1 VAYVPVAFILAGM
14 AAYTVLAGADFGAGL
29 WTLLTAGPLGGPTG
43 HRVRDQA
50 RHAMGPVWEAN
61 HVWLIFV
68 LVVCWTAYPVAFGS
82 VTSTLAAPLLIAA
95 IGIIFRGAAYALRGV
110 ADSSRAA
117 RWAENLFAVSS
128 VLTPFALGTAVG
140 AIAVGRVPV
149 GNAAGNLVTSWL
161 SPAPV
166 LVGALAVVFS
176 GYLAAVFLAADLV
189 RYGEN
194 SLSAAFRRRAIVS
207 GVLSGG
213 LALAGLLVMR
223 GSGLNLTHGAALA
236 LVCVSGVAGLA
247 TLMLCWRSLFGLA
260 RLTAALAV
268 GAVVVGWAAA
278 QAPRFLPGM
287 TVTQA
292 AAGRSTLVALVIA
305 VACGSAILLPAL
317 VLLFSLLLRGRL
329 DTPESHA
336 PDEASAAPVT
346 SKAPVAP
353 AAPAA
358 PVAGAVASAQGAGEG
373 SIGAGDG
380 TRSAAGS
387 ARGSAGASAAGS
399 AGASARGSAAG
410 SQQRTASEARGAA
423 ERWGGAA
430 VAGLVAGAGL
440 LVFTDASWTHVL
452 GVAGLLLCAIA
463 VFALTATPLDR

>member
-29 WTLLTAGPLGGPTG
+29 WTLLTAGPLGGPAG

-110 ADSSRAA
+110 ADSTRAA

-176 GYLAAVFLAADLV
+176 GYLAAVFLAADSV

-194 SLSAAFRRRAIVS
+194 SLAAAFRRLALVA

-223 GSGLNLTHGAALA
+223 I
-236 LVCVSGVAGLA
+236 
-247 TLMLCWRSLFGLA
+247 
-260 RLTAALAV
+260 
-268 GAVVVGWAAA
+268 WA
-278 QAPRFLPGM
+278 
-287 TVTQA
+287 
-292 AAGRSTLVALVIA
+292 
-305 VACGSAILLPAL
+305 
-317 VLLFSLLLRGRL
+317 
-329 DTPESHA
+329 
-336 PDEASAAPVT
+336 
-346 SKAPVAP
+346 
-353 AAPAA
+353 
-358 PVAGAVASAQGAGEG
+358 
-373 SIGAGDG
+373 
-380 TRSAAGS
+380 
-387 ARGSAGASAAGS
+387 
-399 AGASARGSAAG
+399 
-410 SQQRTASEARGAA
+410 
-423 ERWGGAA
+423 
-430 VAGLVAGAGL
+430 
-440 LVFTDASWTHVL
+440 
-452 GVAGLLLCAIA
+452 
-463 VFALTATPLDR
+463 

>member
-1 VAYVPVAFILAGM
+1 MAYVPVAFILAGM

-29 WTLLTAGPLGGPTG
+29 WTMLAFGPDG

-68 LVVCWTAYPVAFGS
+68 LVVAWTAYPVAYGS
-82 VTSTLAAPLLIAA
+82 ITSTLAAPLLIAA

-117 RWAENLFAVSS
+117 RAAENLFAVSS

-176 GYLAAVFLAADLV
+176 GYLAAVFLAADSE
-189 RYGEN
+189 RYAE
-194 SLSAAFRRRAIVS
+194 AALAAVFRRRALLAGAV
-207 GVLSGG
+207 SGG

-223 GSGLNLTHGAALA
+223 GSGLDLTRGAALA

-247 TLMLCWRSLFGLA
+247 TLALCWASRFGLA

-268 GAVVVGWAAA
+268 AAVVGGWAAA

-287 TVTQA
+287 TVAQA
-292 AAGRSTLVALVIA
+292 AAGHATLVALVIA
-305 VACGSAILLPAL
+305 VGCGL
-317 VLLFSLLLRGRL
+317 VVLIPSLALLFTLFLRGHL
-329 DTPESHA
+329 DTPESHVPAEAAAAGETGA
-336 PDEASAAPVT
+336 PTGPETVTESAFPT
-346 SKAPVAP
+346 GP
-353 AAPAA
+353 
-358 PVAGAVASAQGAGEG
+358 GAVTGAQSATEADSAIEAAATRPLAGPRRVRSWGAVG
-373 SIGAGDG
+373 
-380 TRSAAGS
+380 
-387 ARGSAGASAAGS
+387 
-399 AGASARGSAAG
+399 
-410 SQQRTASEARGAA
+410 
-423 ERWGGAA
+423 
-430 VAGLVAGAGL
+430 VVGLVAGTGL
-440 LVFTDASWTHVL
+440 LVFTDAPWTHGL
-452 GVAGLLLCAIA
+452 GMVCLLLCAVA
-463 VFALTATPLDR
+463 VFTLAVSPSDP